1 MKRKI
6 KITRLPSLQSGSD
19 VKISELSSGLGLNAN
34 KMPWGPY
41 IAGKLS
47 EKPVKIA
54 STIQPVPV
62 EEANVEAERGE
73 VVVTAGMGGVPD
85 TFNIGGKRHYEG
97 GTPLNL
103 PDDSFIFSDTAKMRI
118 KDPAILAQFGMTYKK
133 GGNTPAEIAKK
144 YNTAQ
149 YKKVL
154 MDHNTD
160 DLQRKT
166 AEQMITNYNI
176 KLAKLA
182 LIQESMKGFPQG
194 IPAIAV
200 PYLDDLNIDPSI
212 FVKAEEPQEAP
223 EQMMAYGGLIGKLK
237 MRKEG
242 GAFDM
247 YNLPRAENGQETGTP
262 AEVLPGFSTFGLLS
276 SKESNIQS
284 QLDFMQGSAQN
295 KAIYENFK
303 DAFKSNNPDLMRDV
317 ANKIRT
323 MNAGTWSWDVIP
335 WSDQDKYED
344 LSTIL
349 FERAKELRT
358 PTKKTE
364 SKYDTYS
371 KKLNDLQNF
380 YISKRDKY
388 SPSSLEYYQ
397 YNEKLNR
404 LSNYKKD
411 VETVNEPAYLYEQG
425 LLSGRGLP
433 YDEIDA
439 MHYEAFKKSEKKTS
453 APKQQTDV
461 KAQTTTVPGDTAQAQ
476 AQLREMS
483 TTKPAN
489 GKKVKVTKTPQT
501 TDQQASQ
508 SSSAK
513 ANRQKRLEEMQKKV
527 QYAKPKK
534 NGGEIG
540 FYKLGGQTVSDLEY
554 AKDGKII
561 DYKQDEETGYYRPV
575 YDTGNLGDLEAWE
588 TEASEEDIDRLN
600 EMYEEAKASKNKYK
614 IQKFQREFHK
624 IFPNYSRSI
633 ILSNKDDQGRF
644 MPTNWALDQ
653 KLDPWDLEG
662 NAEGLWGPRTEQYKA
677 YLSKVKVKGKEEKK
691 QANVPYAPSKKRLTY
706 VDPGLKYSN
715 LAGPSYVTDQRSP
728 TFIQDDMALANAV
741 SKYYNLRRYAPYEAV
756 PYFQGYESTFL
767 DPTTELNAAMQAAMT
782 GVQGL
787 AQFAN
792 PQQFAAGFSNIQG
805 QLANQATQTISR
817 VANAN
822 VQISN
827 EQAARNAD
835 TMNKLAE
842 LKAKATTGLYDKN
855 TIADQQFDTSRQA
868 TVDNIFATM
877 IQRRNN
883 AAMAQ
888 AASALSDQFGINPRT
903 GGTVYFKQGRRVN
916 PAAET
921 EDPILSNYTK
931 LAERFPDIADND
943 PYKLLDI
950 ASKMSGYGA
959 TKKSSNKSS
968 NDFDMYRQMMMGR
981 GAASAESDE

>member
-6 KITRLPSLQSGSD
+6 KITRLPNLQSGSD

-47 EKPVKIA
+47 EKPIKIA

-194 IPAIAV
+194 IPAIAI
-200 PYLDDLNIDPSI
+200 PYLDDLNIDPSV

-247 YNLPRAENGQETGTP
+247 YNLPRAQGGQETGTP

-276 SKESNIQS
+276 SEKSNIEN
-284 QLDFMQGSAQN
+284 QLDFMQSSSQN
-295 KAIYENFK
+295 KAIYENFR
-303 DAFKSNNPDLMRDV
+303 DAFKSNNPDLMREV
-317 ANKIRT
+317 ANKIRK

-358 PTKKTE
+358 PTKKPE

-397 YNEKLNR
+397 YNEQLNK

-411 VETVNEPAYLYEQG
+411 VESVNEPGYLYEQG
-425 LLSGRGLP
+425 LLYGRGLP

-439 MHYEAFKKSEKKTS
+439 MHYEAFKKPEKKAS

-461 KAQTTTVPGDTAQAQ
+461 KVENKQPIGDTTLAQTQLQSLGTVAPAD
-476 AQLREMS
+476 S
-483 TTKPAN
+483 TTLKIN
-489 GKKVKVTKTPQT
+489 KTPQKVT
-501 TDQQASQ
+501 SSQ
-508 SSSAK
+508 SITNQNTSNDNTALDTIYVMRNGKLVRERATFKKKFGGELDMYQDGGGKKPIDYIYDEDVDRVRPLYDTKGDIGDPIDIEEEITQEQYDELEKLRQEMIAEVGDDMTKESDKVTAFQKKYHEYLPETSRLINMKTKFRTAAGKK
-513 ANRQKRLEEMQKKV
+513 ANKPLSDPAQNVDKYRGPITK
-527 QYAKPKK
+527 QY
-534 NGGEIG
+534 E
-540 FYKLGGQTVSDLEY
+540 
-554 AKDGKII
+554 
-561 DYKQDEETGYYRPV
+561 
-575 YDTGNLGDLEAWE
+575 
-588 TEASEEDIDRLN
+588 
-600 EMYEEAKASKNKYK
+600 
-614 IQKFQREFHK
+614 
-624 IFPNYSRSI
+624 
-633 ILSNKDDQGRF
+633 
-644 MPTNWALDQ
+644 
-653 KLDPWDLEG
+653 
-662 NAEGLWGPRTEQYKA
+662 A
-677 YLSKVKVKGKEEKK
+677 YLSKVKAKAKEEKK
-691 QANVPYAPSKKRLTY
+691 QANVPYAPSKKRSTY

-715 LAGPSYVTDQRSP
+715 LAGPSYVTDQRAP

-868 TVDNIFATM
+868 TVDNIIGTE

-921 EDPILSNYTK
+921 EDLILSNYTK

-950 ASKMSGYGA
+950 ASKMSGYGT
-959 TKKSSNKSS
+959 TKKSSKKSS

-981 GAASAESDE
+981 GAASAESDQ